1 MSQTS
6 YSPSILNCT
15 KTIDWQSVLGQYLTA
30 STLPCRLQESLMS
43 SLFQTLQ
50 QQKQRI
56 LDIAGQYHAVNV
68 RVFGSVIRGEERED
82 SDIDLLVDF
91 LPGTTLLDQVG
102 LSLALSD
109 ALKRK
114 VDIVSERG
122 LNKHLCQ
129 RILQEA
135 VPL

>member
-1 MSQTS
+1 
-6 YSPSILNCT
+6 
-15 KTIDWQSVLGQYLTA
+15 
-30 STLPCRLQESLMS
+30 
-43 SLFQTLQ
+43 
-50 QQKQRI
+50 
-56 LDIAGQYHAVNV
+56 
-68 RVFGSVIRGEERED
+68 
-82 SDIDLLVDF
+82 
-91 LPGTTLLDQVG
+91 LDQVG

-135 VPL
+135 VPLWVKSLYPHCSKHRTSHLLCPVIDGLSASAHRTGRSQSLRAW

>member
-1 MSQTS
+1 MTPMPRIPFV
-6 YSPSILNCT
+6 YSL
-15 KTIDWQSVLGQYLTA
+15 KTIDWKSMLGQYLTA

>member
-1 MSQTS
+1 
-6 YSPSILNCT
+6 
-15 KTIDWQSVLGQYLTA
+15 
-30 STLPCRLQESLMS
+30 MS

-114 VDIVSERG
+114 VDIVSEGG
-122 LNKHLCQ
+122 LNKHLYQ

>member
-1 MSQTS
+1 M
-6 YSPSILNCT
+6 
-15 KTIDWQSVLGQYLTA
+15 LGQYLA
-30 STLPCRLQESLMS
+30 VSILPCRLQESLMS
-43 SLFQTLQ
+43 RLFQTLQ

-56 LDIAGQYHAVNV
+56 LDIASQYHAVNV

-82 SDIDLLVDF
+82 SDIDFLVDF